1 MTKQQ
6 NLQFVVIF
14 LFCLFGLHYSFF
26 AQDGNSEVL
35 YQNQISTNLM
45 LPIFGSFDLNYERT
59 IANKWAVGLG
69 GSIYGDGFNEL
80 SSTRTRF
87 GTEFDTNY
95 EITPFV
101 RVYFQGAQHKSHF
114 VELFGS
120 LTRVDADVGFVR
132 STNEEGFGVYN
143 REERSINRT
152 GLGVGYGYR
161 WLLFDNKMV
170 LEAQIGIRTNFETE
184 FIFVT
189 GALVRTGIK
198 LGYRF

>member
-1 MTKQQ
+1 MNEQIK
-6 NLQFVVIF
+6 L
-14 LFCLFGLHYSFF
+14 LFGLMAAFSLLGASHSF
-26 AQDGNSEVL
+26 AQEGKSTAN
-35 YQNQISTNLM
+35 YRNQISTNLM
-45 LPIFGSFDLNYERT
+45 LPFFGSFDLNYERT
-59 IANKWAVGLG
+59 IANKWVVGLG
-69 GSIYGDGFNEL
+69 GSIYGDGFNKL

-87 GTEFDTNY
+87 RTEFDTNY

-101 RVYFQGAQHKSHF
+101 RVYFQGAQNRSHF

-120 LTRVDADVGFVR
+120 FTGVDADVGFIR

-143 REERSINRT
+143 REERSITRT

-161 WLLFDNKMV
+161 WLLLDNKMV
-170 LEAQIGIRTNFETE
+170 LEAQIGFRTNFETE

-189 GALVRTGIK
+189 GALVHTGIK